1 MITVNKKQH
10 KINCSLVLNNTLG
23 DSIMIMYVVTVKED
37 GVVTN
42 TFKYT
47 NEAKADKTV
56 ADNKLNG
63 YEVIK
68 ETIQYNG

>member
-1 MITVNKKQH
+1 M
-10 KINCSLVLNNTLG
+10 LNNTLG
-23 DSIMIMYVVTVKED
+23 DSIMIMYVVTIKED

-56 ADNKLNG
+56 SDSKLNG

-68 ETIQYNG
+68 ETIQIND

>member
-1 MITVNKKQH
+1 
-10 KINCSLVLNNTLG
+10 VLNNTLG
-23 DSIMIMYVVTVKED
+23 DSIMIMYVVTIKED

-56 ADNKLNG
+56 SDSKLNG

-68 ETIQYNG
+68 ETIQIND

>member
-1 MITVNKKQH
+1 M
-10 KINCSLVLNNTLG
+10 LNNTLG

-37 GVVTN
+37 GVVTT

-56 ADNKLNG
+56 SDSKLNG

-68 ETIQYNG
+68 ETIQIND

>member
-23 DSIMIMYVVTVKED
+23 DSIMIMYVVTIKED
-37 GVVTN
+37 GVTAN
-42 TFKYT
+42 KFYYT
-47 NEAKADKTV
+47 DESKADKTV
-56 ADNKLNG
+56 ADSKLNG

-68 ETIQYNG
+68 ETIQIND

>member
-1 MITVNKKQH
+1 M
-10 KINCSLVLNNTLG
+10 LNNTLG
-23 DSIMIMYVVTVKED
+23 DSIMIMYVVTIKED

-47 NEAKADKTV
+47 DEARANKTV
-56 ADNKLNG
+56 SDSKLNG

-68 ETIQYNG
+68 ETIQIND

>member
-1 MITVNKKQH
+1 M
-10 KINCSLVLNNTLG
+10 LNNTLG
-23 DSIMIMYVVTVKED
+23 DSIMIMYVVTIKED

-56 ADNKLNG
+56 SDSKLNG

-68 ETIQYNG
+68 ETIQINDWQISCLVV

>member
-1 MITVNKKQH
+1 M
-10 KINCSLVLNNTLG
+10 LNNTLG
-23 DSIMIMYVVTVKED
+23 DSFMILYVVTIKED

-56 ADNKLNG
+56 SDSKLNG

-68 ETIQYNG
+68 ETIQIND

>member
-23 DSIMIMYVVTVKED
+23 DSIMIMYVVTIKED

-56 ADNKLNG
+56 SDSKLNG

-68 ETIQYNG
+68 ETIQIND

>member
-1 MITVNKKQH
+1 M
-10 KINCSLVLNNTLG
+10 LNNTLG
-23 DSIMIMYVVTVKED
+23 DSIMIMYVVTIKED

-47 NEAKADKTV
+47 NETKADKTV
-56 ADNKLNG
+56 ADSKLNG

-68 ETIQYNG
+68 ETIQINDWQISRLVV

>member
-1 MITVNKKQH
+1 
-10 KINCSLVLNNTLG
+10 
-23 DSIMIMYVVTVKED
+23 MIMYVVTVKED

-47 NEAKADKTV
+47 DEARANKTV
-56 ADNKLNG
+56 SDSKLNG

-68 ETIQYNG
+68 ETIQIND

>member
-23 DSIMIMYVVTVKED
+23 DSIMIMYVVTIKED

-47 NEAKADKTV
+47 DEARANKTV
-56 ADNKLNG
+56 SDSKLNG

-68 ETIQYNG
+68 ETIQIND